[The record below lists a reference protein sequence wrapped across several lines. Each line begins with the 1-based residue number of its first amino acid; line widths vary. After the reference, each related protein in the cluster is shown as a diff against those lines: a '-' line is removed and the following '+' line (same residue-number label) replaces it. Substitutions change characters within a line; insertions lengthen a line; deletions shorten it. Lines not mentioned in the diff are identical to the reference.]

1 MRNITSILLAI
12 LMTTIAFSCSKNS
25 DDPVDPPVDDKYSV
39 NYKLELTGEYTDF
52 KLVYFE
58 AGSVKKEITSI
69 VSPWEKTFDNFAVGD
84 SAVMYFS
91 YTTVVDQPTSYQT
104 SADVFKNGNSIA
116 GQGVDLTV
124 TGFNPPSSQTNI
136 VPVISYKFSE

>member
-1 MRNITSILLAI
+1 MAI
-12 LMTTIAFSCSKNS
+12 FVAAIVFSCNKKS
-25 DDPVDPPVDDKYSV
+25 DDTVNPPVADKYSV
-39 NYKLELTGEYTDF
+39 SYKLELSGQYTDF

-69 VSPWEKTFDNFAVGD
+69 TSPWEKTFDNFAVGD
-84 SAVMYFS
+84 SVMMSFTYN
-91 YTTVVDQPTSYQT
+91 TVVDQPTSYHS

-124 TGFNPPSSQTNI
+124 DGFNPPSSQTNV